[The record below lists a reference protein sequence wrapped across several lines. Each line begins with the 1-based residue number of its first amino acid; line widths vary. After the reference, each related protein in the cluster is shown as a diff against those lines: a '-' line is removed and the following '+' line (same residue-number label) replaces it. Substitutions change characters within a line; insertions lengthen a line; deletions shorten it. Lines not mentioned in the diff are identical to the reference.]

1 MKGTSPIAAK
11 KGESASSKKKFKGLL
26 CFDVASGVSPGV
38 CECVQNAA
46 NAFSHLQYGYNIIC
60 AVVAIFP

>member
-1 MKGTSPIAAK
+1 MQQKRVKVRRA
-11 KGESASSKKKFKGLL
+11 KKKFKGLL

-46 NAFSHLQYGYNIIC
+46 NAFSHLQYGDMDYGGTNL
-60 AVVAIFP
+60 FT